1 MMRFLFCY
9 MVAGILFSLQGYSHP
24 QRDIPDSTYLLNYNP
39 DDDTEE
45 RYVYGLHLD
54 ENPYF
59 KEGKQV
65 LIDWF
70 QANVS
75 YPDELLDHNLRM
87 NCHLAVVADTLGRI
101 SLEKMVCSI
110 PEHIITGETYPKL
123 RDSIARRMDK
133 EILKAMDSF
142 PLCEPGKRRGKK
154 VAVHFFLTFL
164 FNLSVEQQKR
174 VALEPLCISIPPLR

>member
-1 MMRFLFCY
+1 MRFFFFY
-9 MVAGILFSLQGYSHP
+9 MVAGILFSLQGYSHT
-24 QRDIPDSTYLLNYNP
+24 QREIPDSTYLLNYNP
-39 DDDTEE
+39 SDDTGGGWLP
-45 RYVYGLHLD
+45 YGFYLD

-70 QANVS
+70 QANVN

-87 NCHLAVVADTLGRI
+87 NYHLEVVADTLGRI

-142 PLCEPGKRRGKK
+142 PLCEPGTRRGEK
-154 VAVHFFLTFL
+154 VAVRFFLTFL
-164 FNLSVEQQKR
+164 FNLSVEQQKG
-174 VALEPLCISIPPLR
+174 VALEPLCIPIPPLR

>member
-9 MVAGILFSLQGYSHP
+9 MVAGILFSLQGYSHT

-39 DDDTEE
+39 DDNTEE

-87 NCHLAVVADTLGRI
+87 NYHLEVVADTLGRI
-101 SLEKMVCSI
+101 SLEKMACTI
-110 PEHIITGETYPKL
+110 KHIITGETYPKL

-154 VAVHFFLTFL
+154 VAVRFVLTFL
-164 FNLSVEQQKR
+164 FNLTIAQQKY
-174 VALEPLCISIPPLR
+174 VSSKPLDIPIPPSR